1 MVFTKPT
8 QVKFLDADYDHYV
21 GGIAYGNEIICGCCG
36 SIFDIDE
43 LLEDADP
50 TDPRPVIIPLEWIDI
65 SNEIKGDD

>member
-8 QVKFLDADYDHYV
+8 QVKFLYADYHHYV
-21 GGIAYGNEIICGCCG
+21 GGIAYGSEIICGCCG

-50 TDPRPVIIPLEWIDI
+50 TDPRPVIIPLEWVDI